1 MLVNT
6 RRPLRTYCRLLAR
19 LAGRRRYGHRVTAPV
34 AWEPPNTQDIM
45 RLSRS
50 FVPTLKET
58 PTEAQIA
65 SHRLMLRAGLVRQ
78 TASGIYAWLP
88 MGLRVLRHIEQIVR
102 EEQDRAGAQEMLMPT
117 LQTAD
122 LWRESGRYD
131 AYGPEMLRI
140 RDRHERDLL
149 YGPTNE
155 EMITDLVRQSVKSYR
170 ELPQLLYHI
179 QWKFRDE
186 MRPRFGVMR
195 GREFLMK
202 DAYSFARDYD
212 EAVTIYRRM
221 MLAYMRTFQRLG
233 VRAIPMLADTGPIG
247 GDLSHEFIV
256 LAPTGES
263 QVFYDATL
271 ERLDYLEPEYSY
283 DSADDLRNFHELING
298 YYAATVEKHDAARWA
313 GVDAELK
320 REGRGIEVGQI
331 FYFGQK
337 YTRPDVPDARVFSVA
352 GPAGTSIIPEMGSYG
367 IGVSRLVGAI
377 IEASHDE
384 AGIIWPD
391 SVAPY
396 GTAILNLRV
405 GDTACDALCNDIYDR
420 LHGRALLDDRDE
432 RAGAK
437 FADADLM
444 GLPWQIIV
452 GPRGAA
458 AGRVELKRRAT
469 GEREEMSL
477 DAALSKVQ

>member
-1 MLVNT
+1 
-6 RRPLRTYCRLLAR
+6 
-19 LAGRRRYGHRVTAPV
+19 
-34 AWEPPNTQDIM
+34 M
-45 RLSRS
+45 RLSRT
-50 FVPTLKET
+50 FMPTLKET
-58 PTEAQIA
+58 PAEAQIA
-65 SHRLMLRAGLVRQ
+65 SHRLMLRAGLIRQ

-88 MGLRVLRHIEQIVR
+88 AGWRVLQNIAQIVR
-102 EEQDRAGAQEMLMPT
+102 EEQNAVGAQEMLMPT

-140 RDRHERDLL
+140 KDRHERDLL

-155 EMITDLVRQSVKSYR
+155 EVITDIARQGIRSYR
-170 ELPQLLYHI
+170 ELPQVLYHI

-202 DAYSFARDYD
+202 DAYSFDLDYAG
-212 EAVTIYRRM
+212 AVQSYRRM

-233 VRAIPMLADTGPIG
+233 VAAIPMVADTGPIG
-247 GDLSHEFIV
+247 GELSHEFII

-263 QVFYDATL
+263 QVFYDRAF
-271 ERLDYLEPEYSY
+271 EGIDYSPSNFSHHS
-283 DSADDLRNFHELING
+283 DDDLQRFFDVMTNN
-298 YYAATVEKHDAARWA
+298 YAATDEKHDGAAWA
-313 GVDAELK
+313 AVPEEGR
-320 REGRGIEVGQI
+320 REGRGIEVGHI

-337 YTRPDVPDARVFSVA
+337 YSKALNFSVA
-352 GPAGTSIIPEMGSYG
+352 GPEGKSFFPEMGSYG

-384 AGIIWPD
+384 AGIIWPE
-391 SVAPY
+391 SVSPFRAS
-396 GTAILNLRV
+396 ILNLRV
-405 GDTACDALCNDIYDR
+405 GDATCDAMVDSIYTR
-420 LHGRALLDDRDE
+420 FAGNALLDDRDE

-444 GLPWQIIV
+444 GHPWQIIV
-452 GPRGAA
+452 GPKVAA
-458 AGRVELKRRAT
+458 QGRVELKRRAT
-469 GEREEMSL
+469 GERVEISAE
-477 DAALSKVQ
+477 DALARVL